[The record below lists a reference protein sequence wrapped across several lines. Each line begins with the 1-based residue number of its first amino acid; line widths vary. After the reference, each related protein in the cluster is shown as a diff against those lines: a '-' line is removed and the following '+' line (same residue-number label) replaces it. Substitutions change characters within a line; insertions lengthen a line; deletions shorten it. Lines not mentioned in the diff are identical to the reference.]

1 MARPITIRTVAER
14 AGCSIATVSRVIN
27 GTARASADVEA
38 RVRAA
43 IAQLEFRP
51 SEIGRSLK
59 TLRTRTL
66 GVVIPSLTNPVF
78 AGSVAGMEAEAR
90 GRGYTLLLTATDYDP
105 ERERELVGTLV
116 AQSVAGLVLT
126 VADPDANATL
136 DLLDAEA
143 IPYVLVY
150 NEPQHPGRAAV
161 TVDNASAARDLT
173 EALIAAGHRRVL
185 FIAGRFSSSDR
196 SRLRHQGYL
205 AAMAQ
210 AGLTPEPVLELDY
223 LGDTAAH
230 RAALEGLLTGAAR
243 PTGIICSNDLL
254 ALSVIA
260 AVREMGLAVPADVS
274 VAGFDGIAIGR
285 LVDPPLATVH
295 QPTRRMGERAVE
307 RLFDILA
314 QDAPRTV
321 EWLPY
326 DLRTGGT
333 LAQAPGLAAL
343 SQGSAP
349 SSAPRSPSV
358 PAAAGR
364 ASSPPTPTLTLDQ
377 TSSPGKTPR

>member
-1 MARPITIRTVAER
+1 MARPVTIRTVAER

-43 IAQLEFRP
+43 IADLAFRP

-90 GRGYTLLLTATDYDP
+90 QRGHTLLLTATDYDP
-105 ERERELVGTLV
+105 ARERELVATLV

-126 VADPDANATL
+126 VADPDANPTL

-161 TVDNASAARDLT
+161 TVDNAAASRALT
-173 EALIAAGHRRVL
+173 EAFLAAGHRRIL
-185 FIAGRFSSSDR
+185 FIAGRFSTSDR

-205 AAMAQ
+205 AAMAA
-210 AGLTPEPVLELDY
+210 AGLSPEPVLELDY
-223 LGDTAAH
+223 LADTGAH
-230 RAALEGLLTGAAR
+230 RAALEGLLHGPAR
-243 PTGIICSNDLL
+243 PSGIICSNDLL

-260 AVREMGLAVPADVS
+260 ALREMGLGVPADIS

-285 LVDPPLATVH
+285 LVAPPLATVD
-295 QPTRRMGERAVE
+295 QPTRRMGERAVA
-307 RLFDILA
+307 RLFELMG
-314 QDAPRTV
+314 QDAPHDV
-321 EWLPY
+321 EHLPFE
-326 DLRTGGT
+326 LRPGGT
-333 LAQAPGLAAL
+333 LAPV
-343 SQGSAP
+343 
-349 SSAPRSPSV
+349 SP
-358 PAAAGR
+358 PAAAPKAVVR
-364 ASSPPTPTLTLDQ
+364 SPRNPAAPK
-377 TSSPGKTPR
+377 TSPKKPVSRKAPR